1 VTQILVALTTA
12 AGVVVLGWLLVS
24 GKQVLSRM
32 RRSRSAAG
40 HSSVVDA
47 PGVRNPDWIYGDR
60 AASERRAQRTP
71 SEPGE
76 ANQKIPPQVHEPSQ
90 TLSAKG
96 KAEAILRDAEL
107 KAAEI
112 LAGAEKDRES
122 LLEQTRVSAE
132 QTVLEIKEKAER
144 EAAAIVKNAELKAG
158 EALIGVERARA
169 RLEQEMQE
177 VAREQARMAAKHE
190 KLSEFLLTALEEIER
205 ATGKGSAT
213 RGGLQELRD
222 ELRSTE

>member
-1 VTQILVALTTA
+1 VTQIVVVLSTA

-24 GKQVLSRM
+24 GRRILSQTRVH
-32 RRSRSAAG
+32 RSADSITVARD
-40 HSSVVDA
+40 VRDA
-47 PGVRNPDWIYGDR
+47 DWIYGDR
-60 AASERRAQRTP
+60 AALEGRARRSRSESAA
-71 SEPGE
+71 
-76 ANQKIPPQVHEPSQ
+76 ANREIPPQVHEPSQ

-96 KAEAILRDAEL
+96 KAEVILRDAEL

-112 LAGAEKDRES
+112 LARAQRDRES
-122 LLEQTRVSAE
+122 LLEETRVSAE
-132 QTVLEIKEKAER
+132 RAVLEMKDRAEQ

-158 EALIGVERARA
+158 EALNGVERARG

-190 KLSEFLLTALEEIER
+190 KDSELLLTALEEIER
-205 ATGKGSAT
+205 RSANGT
-213 RGGLQELRD
+213 ANVEGLEELRD